1 MDGSRRSRHTIEITR
16 LLFSPGTTRVTFLTV
31 VPEGDHAALR
41 EAGQVLEELAQA
53 LPGYQV
59 ETLLRQGDP
68 GPEIICEAR
77 EGSYD
82 TVLMTRSS
90 RGPLRRLGSV
100 AAYVIKHA
108 SDQNV
113 FVMHEGHPFGVRLY
127 NEVYADAPLIDPEE
141 FVMDMLENPDIDDES
156 E

>member
-16 LLFSPGTTRVTFLTV
+16 LLFSPETTRVTFLTV
-31 VPEGDHAALR
+31 VPEGDQTGLQR
-41 EAGQVLEELAQA
+41 AGETLTELSQT

-68 GPEIICEAR
+68 GPEIIR
-77 EGSYD
+77 ETRAGCYD
-82 TVLMTRSS
+82 AVLMTRSS

-108 SDQNV
+108 SDQNI
-113 FVMHEGHPFGVRLY
+113 FVMHER
-127 NEVYADAPLIDPEE
+127 E
-141 FVMDMLENPDIDDES
+141 
-156 E
+156 